1 MEVFVAIIDLQLQEL
16 RNRFDEV
23 SMDLLVYMS
32 SLSPIDEFKS
42 FDKEKIVALA
52 QLYQSE
58 FRSVDLLRLGD
69 QLDMKKDNTFKGL
82 KDLKELSMEMVRSN
96 KHKVFDLVYL
106 LIKLVLILPVATAS
120 VERAFSAMT
129 FVKNKLRNSMGDQ
142 LLKDCLVTYIEK
154 DVFATVSDDD
164 IVEHYRHIRT
174 RREQF

>member
-1 MEVFVAIIDLQLQEL
+1 
-16 RNRFDEV
+16 
-23 SMDLLVYMS
+23 MS

-58 FRSVDLLRLGD
+58 FQSVDLLRLGD
-69 QLDMKKDNTFKGL
+69 QLDNYIHDMKKDNTFKGL
-82 KDLKELSMEMVRSN
+82 KDLKELSMEMVRSK

-106 LIKLVLILPVATAS
+106 LIKLVLILPVATAT

-142 LLKDCLVTYIEK
+142 LLNDCLVTYIEK